1 MTDKLLQELK
11 EYAETGNMYDFIAN
25 HYWELSKDEL
35 KDLFLEYAYATYSV
49 VRCKHQG
56 EKDFEKINQEFI
68 ENYLER
74 IS

>member
-11 EYAETGNMYDFIAN
+11 ECAANGSIYDFIAN

-35 KDLFLEYAYATYSV
+35 KDLFLEYTYATYDHTRHDEQQLV
-49 VRCKHQG
+49 AIEQQC
-56 EKDFEKINQEFI
+56 I

-74 IS
+74 ME